1 MRIIYAGT
9 PEFAVPPLKALLSS
23 KHVVVAV
30 FTQPDRPAGRGRK
43 PQSSPVKQIAQ
54 EFDLSVYQPVSLKSP
69 EVLQTLVE
77 LDIDLMIVAA
87 YGLILP
93 QIVLDIPRFGCWNI
107 HASLLPRW
115 RGAAPIQRAILA
127 GDTQTGI
134 TIMQMSAGL
143 DTGDILLTRACAIL
157 PTDTAGELHDRL
169 SAQGAT
175 VLMEALTSLVSGGLT
190 PKAQDEAYASYAKKL
205 DKSASEINWF
215 ESAEMIH
222 RKVRAFNPWPVAQTR
237 FQGQIL
243 RIWKSAVPPQ
253 KFPHDQIP
261 GEVIATSRDG
271 IDVATG
277 DGILRMLSLQLPGR
291 KRIQAVDFL
300 NANPMEGVRLPC

>member
-23 KHVVVAV
+23 EHLVVSV

-43 PQSSPVKQIAQ
+43 SRASPVKQIAQ
-54 EFDLSVYQPVSLKSP
+54 QFELTVYQPVSLTSP
-69 EVLQTLVE
+69 EVLQTLVA
-77 LDIDLMIVAA
+77 LDVDLMIVAA

-93 QIVLDIPRFGCWNI
+93 QVVLDIPRFGCWNI

-143 DTGDILLTRACAIL
+143 DAGDILLTRACPIL
-157 PTDTAGELHDRL
+157 PTDTAGDLHDRL
-169 SAQGAT
+169 SLQGAK
-175 VLMEALTSLVSGGLT
+175 ALTDALAALVSNSLI
-190 PKAQDEAYASYAKKL
+190 PAAQDEADASYAKKL
-205 DKSASEINWF
+205 DKSEAEINWF
-215 ESAEMIH
+215 DSAEMIH
-222 RKVRAFNPWPVAQTR
+222 HKVRAFNPWPVAQTR
-237 FQGQIL
+237 FHGQVL

-253 KFPHDQIP
+253 KLPHDQAP
-261 GEVIATSRDG
+261 GEVIATSQNG

-277 DGILRMLSLQLPGR
+277 SGILRMLGLQLPGR
-291 KRIQAVDFL
+291 KQIRAADFL
-300 NANPMEGVRLPC
+300 NAYSMRGVRLPC